1 MVTQQNQRASL
12 AGKLLVAMP
21 FMVDPRFK
29 HSVIF
34 VCGHD
39 DKGAMGI
46 VLNKV
51 LSTITFT
58 ELLEQVDLKVPS
70 GIPSLPVHYGGPVE
84 MGRGFV
90 LHTPD
95 YLHEATVLIPGGF
108 AITATLDILAAIAI
122 GKGPSKAILALG
134 YAGWSAGQLEYEIQN
149 NSWLTVDPTYD
160 LVFEND
166 LDQKWTQAYTALGIH
181 PSTLSYE
188 FGHA

>member
-1 MVTQQNQRASL
+1 MVEQQNQRASL

-34 VCGHD
+34 VCGND

-46 VLNKV
+46 VLNKI

-70 GIPSLPVHYGGPVE
+70 GILSLPVHYGGPVE

-108 AITATLDILAAIAI
+108 SITAALDILAAIAI

-134 YAGWSAGQLEYEIQN
+134 YAGWSVGQLEYEIQN
-149 NSWLTVDPTYD
+149 NSWLTLDPTYD

-166 LDQKWTQAYTALGIH
+166 LDKKWTQAYTTLGIH